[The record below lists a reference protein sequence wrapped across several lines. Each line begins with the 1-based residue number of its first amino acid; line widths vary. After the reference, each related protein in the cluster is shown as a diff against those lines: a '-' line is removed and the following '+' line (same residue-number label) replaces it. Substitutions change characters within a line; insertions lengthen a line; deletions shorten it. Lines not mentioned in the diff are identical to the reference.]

1 MALSLLRKSPLLL
14 LRYAPQTRLVAP
26 TPRCLTLSRL
36 LSTEPPKISEPNK
49 TGEKPLDLPKKK
61 PSMGQNKT
69 PMTWKTLGATVIV
82 FSVLLQALWYLK
94 KVRKEETDKK
104 KVMSIGKAAIGGGF
118 ELIDSARKTVSDK
131 DFLGKWMLIYFGFTH
146 CPDICPEELEKMAVV
161 IENIDKAENAD
172 PMQPLFISVDPERDT
187 PEIIAKYTADFS
199 PKLKGLTGTVDQV
212 KDICKKYRIYYSAGP
227 KEDGDYIVDHTIIMY
242 LINPSGE
249 FTQYYG
255 RNKTAADIT
264 RDIVVQMGLYNGKH
278 K

>member
-1 MALSLLRKSPLLL
+1 MRC
-14 LRYAPQTRLVAP
+14 APRLRLVGP
-26 TPRCLTLSRL
+26 TQRLLPLPRL
-36 LSTEPPKISEPNK
+36 LSTEPSKGTESK
-49 TGEKPLDLPKKK
+49 KPGDIGPTELPKQKK
-61 PSMGQNKT
+61 HFGQNRT
-69 PMTWKTLGATVIV
+69 PMSWKTLGATVV
-82 FSVLLQALWYLK
+82 VVGVLLQVLWYLK
-94 KVRKEETDKK
+94 KTRKEETDKK

-118 ELIDSARKTVSDK
+118 ELINTAKKTVTDK
-131 DFLGKWMLIYFGFTH
+131 DFLGKWVLIYFGFTH

-161 IENIDKAENAD
+161 IDNIDKTQDAD

-199 PKLKGLTGTVDQV
+199 PRLQGLTGTVDQI

-242 LINPSGE
+242 LINPNGE

-264 RDIVVQMGLYNGKH
+264 RDIVVQMVKFHNLNK
-278 K
+278 